1 MGPGQQSG
9 LVRAVVGMALATTV
23 AGCATQAD
31 LDNQARKLQG
41 MIAQQSRSIE
51 GLKDD
56 VERLRADLAGR
67 TRAKSG
73 ETPRA
78 RPRATDGAT
87 EKDRV
92 NALGKR
98 PRQPALSPPSSGQ
111 IGETLS
117 PEGESTEEPGH

>member
-1 MGPGQQSG
+1 MGSGQQSG

-31 LDNQARKLQG
+31 LDDQARKLQG

-78 RPRATDGAT
+78 RPRAT

-98 PRQPALSPPSSGQ
+98 PRQPASSPPSSGQ